1 MKWAILVEILDLQNF
16 FLWFDYNV
24 ENRRHLLFEMGIG
37 FSSIGITEGGDGG
50 FLTFA
55 IVVEGCEGLPIIVGA
70 GNIIGLNLLNHNR
83 KYAFFSADD
92 KIGVVDGELFYL
104 FRAKQDNESLY
115 RYRECDT
122 EDLIDRYP
130 ERAAA
135 MRRYAFG
142 MTQESQRM
150 LLEGKT
156 ACDNNQ

>member
-1 MKWAILVEILDLQNF
+1 MQIDVSPTILG
-16 FLWFDYNV
+16 
-24 ENRRHLLFEMGIG
+24 LLGIDA
-37 FSSIGITEGGDGG
+37 GDRM
-50 FLTFA
+50 
-55 IVVEGCEGLPIIVGA
+55 
-70 GNIIGLNLLNHNR
+70 IGLNLLNHNR